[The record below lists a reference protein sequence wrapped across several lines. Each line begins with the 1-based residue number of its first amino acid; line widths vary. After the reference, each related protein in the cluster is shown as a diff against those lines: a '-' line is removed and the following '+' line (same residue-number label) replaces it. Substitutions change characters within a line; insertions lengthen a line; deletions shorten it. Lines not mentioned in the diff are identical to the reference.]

1 MLKVLVVED
10 DMIIQL
16 THRKLLEKLGC
27 VVDVAAKGDQ
37 ALEMSQ
43 NHQYDLIFMDI
54 GLPKISGVDVIKHI
68 RQRTDD
74 TSKTYIIA
82 VTGYSSDE
90 DKETFL
96 AAGAN
101 EIAIKPIEYS
111 SLQTILQEYQ
121 AMQYRK

>member
-27 VVDVAAKGDQ
+27 AVDVAAKGDQ

-43 NHQYDLIFMDI
+43 NNSYDIIFMDI

-68 RQRTDD
+68 RQRNDG
-74 TSKTYIIA
+74 TSKTYIVA

-101 EIAIKPIEYS
+101 EIAIKPIEYA
-111 SLQTILQEYQ
+111 SLQTILKQYQ
-121 AMQYRK
+121 TSQKK